1 VLGAQRRLLDRLLGD
16 AVLARIQESEATLG
30 AADRFRLPE
39 LFDAVR
45 DAVWAE
51 LRHGADIGVA
61 RRMLQREHLRKLTG
75 LLLRP
80 ASAVPADARSLA
92 RADARRLSASIAAAL
107 RTPALSREARAHLDE
122 SLASLRDAL
131 RASVT
136 RAAG

>member
-1 VLGAQRRLLDRLLGD
+1 
-16 AVLARIQESEATLG
+16 
-30 AADRFRLPE
+30 
-39 LFDAVR
+39 
-45 DAVWAE
+45 
-51 LRHGADIGVA
+51 
-61 RRMLQREHLRKLTG
+61 MLQREHLRKLTG

-92 RADARRLSASIAAAL
+92 RADARRLSASISAAL

-136 RAAG
+136 RTAG